1 MKLKTIAAVS
11 LATCA
16 GAALA
21 QSSVTLY
28 GVLDTNIEYV
38 NKMSSIAP
46 GSAGYPGPAASRVA
60 LSSGALS
67 GSRWG
72 LRGEDDLSGGNKAL
86 FVLESGFGVDDGKL
100 QQGGRLFGRQAFV
113 GLDTGFGKF
122 TFGRQYTAI
131 FDTLANFSSTAY
143 ATQYEPVVA
152 MTGLNFRSDNTA
164 KYTGTFGGVTA
175 IAHWSFGNGVF
186 GAGEVPGQFK
196 RDSGYGAG
204 LNYAG
209 NAFGA
214 ALAYDA
220 YNPSLAPF
228 GDTGYGSSKKLAAAA
243 SYLVGPAKLIAG
255 YRWGRTDFSNSAT
268 LIRDDLWW
276 AGINYQ
282 VTSALMLTV
291 EYDYDQVKSL
301 QLSKAGKPLSQSNP
315 WQISF
320 IADYNLSKRT
330 DVYLTTAY
338 VRNAGLNFDT
348 SAVGFVNG
356 YYPGAGQTSMVGVAV
371 GMRHKF

>member
-1 MKLKTIAAVS
+1 MKMTHLAAAS
-11 LATCA
+11 LAACA
-16 GAALA
+16 GTALA

-46 GSAGYPGPAASRVA
+46 GSPGFPGPSASKLA

-72 LRGEDDLSGGNKAL
+72 LRGEEDLGGGNKAL
-86 FVLESGFGVDDGKL
+86 FVLESGFGSDDGKL
-100 QQGGRLFGRQAFV
+100 QQGGRLFGRRAFV
-113 GLDTGFGKF
+113 GFNTSAGKF
-122 TFGRQYTAI
+122 TFGRQTTSI
-131 FDTLANFSSTAY
+131 FDVLDNFTPTAY

-152 MTGLNFRSDNTA
+152 MTGLNFRSDNVA
-164 KYTGTFGGVTA
+164 KYTGAFGGITA

-204 LNYAG
+204 LTYGG

-228 GDTGYGSSKKLAAAA
+228 GDTGYGNSKKLAAAV
-243 SYLVGPAKLIAG
+243 SYLVGPTKLMAG

-282 VTSALMLTV
+282 VTSALMLTA
-291 EYDYDQVKSL
+291 EYYYDQVKSL
-301 QLSKAGKPLSQSNP
+301 QLSKAGKPLSQGNP
-315 WQISF
+315 WQVSF
-320 IADYNLSKRT
+320 VADYSLSKRT

-356 YYPGAGQTSMVGVAV
+356 YYPGAGQTSMVGVAI

>member
-1 MKLKTIAAVS
+1 MKMKCLAAAS
-11 LATCA
+11 LAACT
-16 GAALA
+16 GTALA

-38 NKMSSIAP
+38 NKMSPTAP
-46 GSAGYPGPAASRVA
+46 GSPGFPGPSASRWA
-60 LSSGALS
+60 LSSGGLS

-72 LRGEDDLSGGNKAL
+72 LRGEENLGGGNKTL
-86 FVLESGFGVDDGKL
+86 FVLESGFGSDDGKL

-113 GLDTGFGKF
+113 GLSTRAGKL

-131 FDTLANFSSTAY
+131 FDALANFSPTAY
-143 ATQYEPVVA
+143 ATQYEPIVA

-164 KYTGTFGGVTA
+164 KYTGTFGDVTA

-204 LNYAG
+204 LTYSG

-220 YNPSLAPF
+220 YNPSLTPF
-228 GDTGYGSSKKLAAAA
+228 GDAGYGSAKKLAAAV
-243 SYLVGPAKLIAG
+243 SYLVGPTKLIAG
-255 YRWGRTDFSNSAT
+255 YRWGRTAFSNNAA
-268 LIRDDLWW
+268 LLRDNLWW

-282 VTSALMLTV
+282 ATSALTLTAA
-291 EYDYDQVKSL
+291 YYYDQVKSL
-301 QLSKAGKPLSQSNP
+301 QLSKAGKPSSQSNP
-315 WQISF
+315 WQVSF
-320 IADYNLSKRT
+320 IADYSLSKRT

-348 SAVGFVNG
+348 SAIGFVNG
-356 YYPGAGQTSMVGVAV
+356 YYPGAGQTSMVGAAI